1 MQLDLNDE
9 TNRKEL
15 EKHIDMNNYLLYLAI
30 EFLSGNSDAIWAN
43 SEVWFYDTSKGEEES
58 IYADG
63 RARFLLYDM
72 DMIYYSENTTLY
84 VTCYF
89 DRFKECF
96 LDTDSLFKN
105 VMSSKYYRNKFITLI
120 CDLINTSFKDE
131 NVIKII
137 DEEFAKIQ
145 KEMEIEYRGK
155 TAKQMINEE
164 FLKVYPMEPVEKY
177 EEDFYEYVLNN
188 VNNMKQVAIN
198 RDNEMLEEIE
208 TRYNLKEKYK
218 LSITCEEGIKAYWNN
233 MEVYGEETYSNEY
246 YKNVNFAINFEEYPG
261 YTFDHWLVNGKEIYE
276 EKLEIE
282 DELIENGEINIL
294 LCAKRNDN
302 VKLII
307 SEISAKDDS
316 DWIKLTNIDENSIGI
331 GDYYISDDINSIKKY
346 RLPNITLKSNDS
358 IIINGN
364 KNYYAIGDYICNF
377 NLSKGETL
385 YLYNNIEEKIVD
397 ELKVPKMSKIETYG
411 RYKNS
416 NTMMYFN
423 NTENQRK
430 K

>member
-1 MQLDLNDE
+1 M
-9 TNRKEL
+9 
-15 EKHIDMNNYLLYLAI
+15 LLRYG
-30 EFLSGNSDAIWAN
+30 F
-43 SEVWFYDTSKGEEES
+43 
-58 IYADG
+58 
-63 RARFLLYDM
+63 
-72 DMIYYSENTTLY
+72 
-84 VTCYF
+84 
-89 DRFKECF
+89 
-96 LDTDSLFKN
+96 
-105 VMSSKYYRNKFITLI
+105 KYYRNKFITLI

-346 RLPNITLKSNDS
+346 RLPNITLKSNES

-364 KNYYAIGDYICNF
+364 KNYFAIGDYICTF

-385 YLYNNIEEKIVD
+385 YLYNNIEEKIID